1 MPTLPSKIRV
11 KLLSEA
17 AEYVSVSHVL
27 QRDFSLPELIE
38 VMLPV
43 LGKDTSRVRRILQAG
58 TLSTGEYRYRWE
70 ALEIPEEDLEHILQ
84 EFPGS
89 DPARV
94 FQPEN
99 CFLVRFRRGQETL
112 ALPQENAVRKRLFAR
127 RSFWEGLLGLVKKG
141 LRYSD
146 YSHAEKADIFVLDL
160 DSESEEML
168 RSLLPLL
175 KPRSAAVQLDSFRTE
190 RIEWLCRR

>member
-43 LGKDTSRVRRILQAG
+43 LGKETSRVRRILQAG
-58 TLSTGEYRYRWE
+58 TISTGEFRYRWE
-70 ALEIPEEDLEHILQ
+70 ALEIPEEEIERILQ
-84 EFPGS
+84 EFPGP

-94 FQPEN
+94 FQPED
-99 CFLVRFRRGQETL
+99 CFLVRFRRGHEIL
-112 ALPQENAVRKRLFAR
+112 ELPQENAVSKRLFAG
-127 RSFWEGLLGLVKKG
+127 RSFWEGLLGLVEKG

-146 YSHAEKADIFVLDL
+146 YSHAEKADVFVLDL
-160 DSESEEML
+160 DSESAEML
-168 RSLLPLL
+168 RGLLPLL
-175 KPRSAAVQLDSFRTE
+175 KPRSAAERLERFRPE

>member
-43 LGKDTSRVRRILQAG
+43 LGKDAHRVRRILQAG

-70 ALEIPEEDLEHILQ
+70 ALKIPEEELDRILQ
-84 EFPGS
+84 EFPGP
-89 DPARV
+89 DPAQV
-94 FQPEN
+94 FQRKN
-99 CFLVRFRRGQETL
+99 CFLVRLRRGQETL
-112 ALPQENAVRKRLFAR
+112 DLPQENAARKRLFVR
-127 RSFWEGLLGLVKKG
+127 RSFWEGLLGLAEKG

-146 YSHAEKADIFVLDL
+146 YSHAEKADVFVLDL
-160 DSESEEML
+160 ASESAEML
-168 RSLLPLL
+168 RGLLPLL
-175 KPRSAAVQLDSFRTE
+175 KPRSAAGQLERFRPE